1 MSSSLKRLLCV
12 NITMLLAMI
21 FSIVLI
27 GMGVQYTWEQQSFI
41 HSSNCSV
48 TTCSIMYSPP
58 TFQQYLWYSLVN
70 WDGQGLNHTDWP
82 PVNYTKLSEIDSSM
96 NITCPPIGSNITC
109 YFDTR
114 NIYYTLTLFRD
125 TIHCETGLPL
135 IVIASIIGGVSFLLV
150 IYSVY
155 LIYDRKRNPEE
166 TEPLL

>member
-1 MSSSLKRLLCV
+1 MALSSRLRHLLCV
-12 NITMLLAMI
+12 NITMFVSDDILDCLDRRRRC
-21 FSIVLI
+21 SIH
-27 GMGVQYTWEQQSFI
+27 GNDRSFI

-48 TTCSIMYSPP
+48 TTCSTMYTPP

-135 IVIASIIGGVSFLLV
+135 I
-150 IYSVY
+150 
-155 LIYDRKRNPEE
+155 E
-166 TEPLL
+166 